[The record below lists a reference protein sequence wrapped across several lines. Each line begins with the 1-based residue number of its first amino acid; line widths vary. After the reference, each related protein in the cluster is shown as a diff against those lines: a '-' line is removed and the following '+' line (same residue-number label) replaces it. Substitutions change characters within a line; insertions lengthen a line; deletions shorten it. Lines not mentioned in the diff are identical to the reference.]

1 MQLQTLYSSN
11 TPVACHIIK
20 GRLESDGL
28 DCFLFDEQVVWVHPF
43 YAVAIGGVKLKVR
56 AGQLKLG
63 QNIMALLNDGKLCDE
78 NGTYNVSEALQQEFE
93 RQQEIMKLKSKL
105 RKNPELL
112 DRADS
117 VEAKNIGREEL
128 NRLLQSEKEFQQWAN
143 KKLNFTWKDFFYELF
158 GFDRSVFAYLRFRPV
173 VYYLEKDLTD
183 KFRQRSETSPE
194 IICPNCGSDNVGNSY
209 AIDHRWNVLYLVL
222 SLIFW
227 APFPLMHKKAH
238 CFDCGHNFKN
248 KSSRNF

>member
-11 TPVACHIIK
+11 TPVACHILK

-28 DCFLFDEQVVWVHPF
+28 DCFLFDEHLVWVHPF
-43 YAVAIGGVKLKVR
+43 YAVAIGGVKLKVK

-63 QNIMALLNDGKLCDE
+63 QNIMALLSDGKLRDE

-93 RQQEIMKLKSKL
+93 RQQEIMKLKSML

-112 DRADS
+112 DRPDS
-117 VEAKNIGREEL
+117 IEAKNIGREDL

-158 GFDRSVFAYLRFRPV
+158 DFDRSVFAYLRYRPV
-173 VYYLEKDLTD
+173 EYYMEKDLVE
-183 KFRQRSETSPE
+183 KYNSPSPDTPKVV
-194 IICPNCGSDNVGNSY
+194 CPNCGSENTVDDL
-209 AIDHRWNVLYLVL
+209 AIDEKWDLLYLIL
-222 SLIFW
+222 SLLT
-227 APFPLMHKKAH
+227 APLWPIRKNAH
-238 CFDCGHNFKN
+238 CFDCGHNFK
-248 KSSRNF
+248 K